1 MGGGDVGHD
10 VIEVFVALGLVFA
23 ADGHVFV
30 GIVELDPPFEAVE
43 DGRRDG
49 KISFRRVTVGDVAD
63 MGVDAENFL
72 DDDDGAFRITLGP
85 GPVGGKF
92 VAVGSR

>member
-23 ADGHVFV
+23 ADDDVLV
-30 GIVELDPPFEAVE
+30 GIAEFDPPFEAVE
-43 DGRRDG
+43 EGRRDG
-49 KISFRRVTVGDVAD
+49 QISLPRVAVGDVAD

-72 DDDDGAFRITLGP
+72 NDDDGAFRITLGL